1 MEASSYRFYV
11 SFPPHISVR
20 KSISTI
26 MYNYLL
32 ALVPSIVAA
41 IYYFRMGALRVM
53 ILAVVSSM
61 VFEALMQRFL
71 GRDITISDGSAAL
84 SGLLLAMLLPSTT
97 PWWVVVIGCGSAIII
112 GKQIF
117 GGLGNNPFNTTLVG
131 WVILRLSWP
140 DRISSWIEPF
150 GGEIPDP
157 PLSVFKFDGLESFL
171 DYEFH
176 YLNLFLGSQAGGL
189 GTICILALLAGG
201 LYLIV
206 RRIIT
211 WHIPVGLLGGVFVFA
226 LILWLS
232 DTETYLPPLFHLV
245 SGSAVLAAFFIATDP
260 VTSPLRPLPK
270 LIYGVMCGVLIM
282 IIRTWGKYPDG
293 MAFAVLLCNAAT
305 PLLNKI
311 RPRPYGKEGAIA

>member
-1 MEASSYRFYV
+1 
-11 SFPPHISVR
+11 
-20 KSISTI
+20 
-26 MYNYLL
+26 
-32 ALVPSIVAA
+32 
-41 IYYFRMGALRVM
+41 
-53 ILAVVSSM
+53 
-61 VFEALMQRFL
+61 
-71 GRDITISDGSAAL
+71 
-84 SGLLLAMLLPSTT
+84 MLLPSTT

-157 PLSVFKFDGLESFL
+157 PLSVFKFDGLDSFL

-176 YLNLFLGSQAGGL
+176 YINLFLGSQAGAI
-189 GTICILALLAGG
+189 GTICVLALLVGG
-201 LYLIV
+201 IYLIL

-211 WHIPVGLLGGVFVFA
+211 WHIPVGLIGGLFIFA
-226 LILWLS
+226 SILWLFNK
-232 DTETYLPPLFHLV
+232 ETYLPPLYHLL
-245 SGSAVLAAFFIATDP
+245 SGGAVLAAFFIATDP

-311 RPRPYGKEGAIA
+311 RPRPYGKEGSFA